1 MKNIFFLFLLVLITF
16 QSKANDDVF
25 DKNVEISTLL
35 KHNYTIT
42 KKFIPQP
49 FDGFIYFVLQKEKFV
64 DYDKKLSTNEL
75 SVIVDN
81 LSVNKRNPAIRNYQ
95 EMIFKGGSLIICKVS
110 FEKTSCIK
118 P

>member
-1 MKNIFFLFLLVLITF
+1 
-16 QSKANDDVF
+16 
-25 DKNVEISTLL
+25 
-35 KHNYTIT
+35 
-42 KKFIPQP
+42 
-49 FDGFIYFVLQKEKFV
+49 
-64 DYDKKLSTNEL
+64 LSTNEL